1 MGVIV
6 SDFEKTL
13 STLKE
18 RGADIAFGPFPA
30 RPGQRANVIVRDN
43 AGNLIQGKGVM
54 NALIKSIEDEYRR
67 YKTLAERALE
77 QVSDSQLSLPSPS
90 DDLSLAVICW
100 HISGNLRSRFTDFL
114 TTDGEKPWRHRDEE
128 FEGRTVS
135 RAELMA
141 KWEQGWAVLFDALA
155 ALTDAQLNDTVTV
168 RGQALRVHEA
178 LHRSLAHT
186 SYHVGQIVFLS
197 KALGGEGWT
206 SLTIPRGQ
214 SDAFTQRLAG
224 GGKS

>member
-1 MGVIV
+1 
-6 SDFEKTL
+6 
-13 STLKE
+13 
-18 RGADIAFGPFPA
+18 
-30 RPGQRANVIVRDN
+30 
-43 AGNLIQGKGVM
+43 M
-54 NALIKSIEDEYRR
+54 NTLIKSIDDEYRR

-114 TTDGEKPWRHRDEE
+114 TTDGEKPWRHRDQE

-155 ALTDAQLNDTVTV
+155 ALTDKQLHDTVTV
-168 RGQALRVHEA
+168 RGQPLRVHEA

-197 KALGGEGWT
+197 KALSGEGWT

>member
-1 MGVIV
+1 MQTDG
-6 SDFEKTL
+6 FREL
-13 STLKE
+13 YL
-18 RGADIAFGPFPA
+18 RDI
-30 RPGQRANVIVRDN
+30 
-43 AGNLIQGKGVM
+43 IQT
-54 NALIKSIEDEYRR
+54 YRNH
-67 YKTLAERALE
+67 KTLAERAMA
-77 QVSDSQLSLPSPS
+77 QVSDA
-90 DDLSLAVICW
+90 DLHYMLDGDANSIAIIVKHLA
-100 HISGNLRSRFTDFL
+100 GNLQSRFTDFL

-155 ALTDAQLNDTVTV
+155 ALTDKQLHDTVTV
-168 RGQALRVHEA
+168 RGQPLRVHEA

>member
-1 MGVIV
+1 MAAIV
-6 SDFEKTL
+6 ESI
-13 STLKE
+13 
-18 RGADIAFGPFPA
+18 RGEFA
-30 RPGQRANVIVRDN
+30 R
-43 AGNLIQGKGVM
+43 
-54 NALIKSIEDEYRR
+54 YRG
-67 YKTLAERALE
+67 LAEAAIA
-77 QVSDSQLSLPSPS
+77 QLT
-90 DDLSLAVICW
+90 DADLAAADGETSNSIATICW
-100 HISGNLRSRFTDFL
+100 HVSGNLRSRFTDFL
-114 TTDGEKPWRHRDEE
+114 TTDGEKPWRHRDQE

-155 ALTDAQLNDTVTV
+155 ALTDKQLHDTVTV
-168 RGQALRVHEA
+168 RGQPLRVHEA

-197 KALGGEGWT
+197 KALSGEGWT

>member
-1 MGVIV
+1 M
-6 SDFEKTL
+6 DT
-13 STLKE
+13 
-18 RGADIAFGPFPA
+18 
-30 RPGQRANVIVRDN
+30 
-43 AGNLIQGKGVM
+43 
-54 NALIKSIEDEYRR
+54 LIKSIEAEYRR
-67 YKTLAERALE
+67 YKALAERALE
-77 QVSDSQLSLPSPS
+77 QVADEQLSLPSPS
-90 DDLSLAVICW
+90 DDLSLAVVCW

-128 FEGRTVS
+128 FEDRAVS

-141 KWEQGWAVLFDALA
+141 KWEQGWTALFDALSS
-155 ALTDAQLNDTVTV
+155 LTDEQLHDTVTV

-186 SYHVGQIVFLS
+186 SYHVGQIVFLA
-197 KALGGEGWT
+197 KALRGAGWT

-214 SDAFTQRLAG
+214 SDAFTQRLSG